1 MTFTQWFIFFLGV
14 QVIHFLATW
23 KLYVKAGRKAWEAA
37 IPIYNGII
45 LMKIINRP
53 KWWIILLFIPIVNLL
68 MFPVIWIETIRTF
81 GFYKKI
87 DSLLVLLTFGL
98 YIFYISYATD
108 AKYNSERSTKPRSE
122 LGEWVSSITFAIIA
136 ATLVH
141 TYFMQPF
148 TIPTSSLEKSLLV
161 GDYLFVSKFHYGAR
175 VPSTVI
181 AAPMVHDSLPFT
193 GTASYLKKPQ
203 LPYTR
208 LPGLQKVKNNDIVCF
223 NWPADSL
230 ATMWGDNSGKFTYKP
245 VDKKTNYVKRSVG
258 IAGDSLEMKDGYFYI
273 NGKKNELPYRA
284 KLQFYYT
291 FECKQ
296 PISQSTYPKFLLDKE
311 RTRVFKMSSKYWNDP
326 KAQERFNSQVLFS
339 KIAGDSLITE
349 VVARAPIYK
358 IPTKYWENPKVQQKF
373 YNDNN
378 TNLIKIGGDSLF
390 TEVAGGVSQSLANKL
405 GMESTIVDNK
415 ININMT
421 EEEATRLKKH
431 PLMLSV
437 KKVNHSPD
445 NAIFPHIKSNKWS
458 QDNFGPIYIPKKGA
472 TVKLD
477 SESLPYYRQIIKYYE
492 FNDLVENGDDIFING
507 AKADSYTFK
516 QDYFYLIGDNRHNS
530 LDGRYWGYVPFDH
543 VLGKPVM
550 IWFSWDANAP
560 SFMAKLKSIRWDRMF
575 TTVGGDGEPIS
586 YRYFVF
592 ALIALYI
599 GYSFY
604 KGKKVKK

>member
-1 MTFTQWFIFFLGV
+1 MTFTQWFIFFLVV
-14 QVIHFLATW
+14 QVIHFLGTW

-37 IPIYNGII
+37 VPVYNGIV
-45 LMKIINRP
+45 LMQIINRP
-53 KWWIILLFIPIVNLL
+53 KWWVILLFIPIVNLL

-81 GFYKKI
+81 GFYKKL
-87 DSLLVLLTFGL
+87 DSLLVIVTLGL
-98 YIFYISYATD
+98 YTFYINYATD
-108 AKYNSERSTKPRSE
+108 AKYNADRSIKPRSE
-122 LGEWVSSITFAIIA
+122 FGEWVSSIAFAIIA

-193 GTASYLKKPQ
+193 GTASYLKQPQ

-208 LPGLQKVKNNDIVCF
+208 LPGLQKIKNNDIVCF

-230 ATMWGDNSGKFTYKP
+230 ATMWGDYSGKFTYKP

-258 IAGDSLEMKDGYFYI
+258 IAGDSLEMRNGYFYI

-284 KLQFYYT
+284 RLQFYYT
-291 FECKQ
+291 FECKE
-296 PISQSTYPKFLLDKE
+296 PISQSTYPKFLLNKE
-311 RTRVFKMSSKYWNDP
+311 RTRVYRILSEYWNDDRIQDAI
-326 KAQERFNSQVLFS
+326 KQNGNLS
-339 KIAGDSLITE
+339 KIGEDSL
-349 VVARAPIYK
+349 Y
-358 IPTKYWENPKVQQKF
+358 
-373 YNDNN
+373 
-378 TNLIKIGGDSLF
+378 
-390 TEVAGGVSQSLANKL
+390 TEVAGGVNPQFAKRLKMIN
-405 GMESTIVDNK
+405 VDNK
-415 ININMT
+415 ININLT
-421 EEEATRLKKH
+421 KEEVVRLEKY
-431 PLMLSV
+431 PLTISV
-437 KKVNHSPD
+437 KKINHSAD
-445 NAIFPHIKSNKWS
+445 NAIFPHVKELGWS

-477 SESLPYYRQIIKYYE
+477 SESIPFYKQIIKNYE
-492 FNDLVENGDDIFING
+492 YNDIVINGDDIFING
-507 AKADSYTFK
+507 KKADSYTFK

-530 LDGRYWGYVPFDH
+530 LDARYWGYVPFDH

-560 SFMAKLKSIRWDRMF
+560 SFIAKLKSIRWDRMF
-575 TTVGGDGEPIS
+575 TTVHGEGEPIS

-604 KGKKVKK
+604 KGKKNTPKK

>member
-1 MTFTQWFIFFLGV
+1 MTYTQWFIFFLAV
-14 QVIHFLATW
+14 QVLHFLGTW

-37 IPIYNGII
+37 VPIYNGIV
-45 LMKIINRP
+45 LMQIINRP

-81 GFYKKI
+81 GFYKKL
-87 DSLLVLLTFGL
+87 DSLLAIVTLGL
-98 YIFYISYATD
+98 YIFYINYATD
-108 AKYNSERSTKPRSE
+108 AKYNAERSVKPRSE
-122 LGEWVSSITFAIIA
+122 LGEWVSSIAFAIIA

-141 TYFMQPF
+141 SYFMQPF

-193 GTASYLKKPQ
+193 GTASYLKRPQ

-230 ATMWGDNSGKFTYKP
+230 ATMWGDTSGKFTYKP

-258 IAGDSLEMKDGYFYI
+258 IAGDSLEMRNGYFYI
-273 NGKKNELPYRA
+273 NGKKNVLPYRA

-291 FECKQ
+291 FECKE
-296 PISQSTYPKFLLDKE
+296 PIDQSTYPKFLLDKE
-311 RTRVFKMSSKYWNDP
+311 RTGVYKILSEYWTND
-326 KAQERFNSQVLFS
+326 KVQEAIKLNGNLT
-339 KIAGDSLITE
+339 KIGSDSL
-349 VVARAPIYK
+349 Y
-358 IPTKYWENPKVQQKF
+358 
-373 YNDNN
+373 
-378 TNLIKIGGDSLF
+378 
-390 TEVAGGVSQSLANKL
+390 TEVAGGVNPQFAQRLKMIN
-405 GMESTIVDNK
+405 VDNK
-415 ININMT
+415 ININLT
-421 EEEATRLKKH
+421 QEEVERLEKY
-431 PLMLSV
+431 PLTVSV
-437 KKVNHSPD
+437 KKINHAPD
-445 NAIFPHIKSNKWS
+445 NAIFPHVEKLKWS

-477 SESLPYYRQIIKYYE
+477 AESLPFYKQIIKNYE
-492 FNDLVENGDDIFING
+492 YNDVVINGDDIFING
-507 AKADSYTFK
+507 EKADSYTFK

-530 LDGRYWGYVPFDH
+530 LDARYWGYVPFDH

-560 SFMAKLKSIRWDRMF
+560 SFTAKLKSIRWDRLF
-575 TTVGGDGEPIS
+575 TTVGGDGEPVS
-586 YRYFVF
+586 YRYFVL
-592 ALIALYI
+592 AIIALYI
-599 GYSFY
+599 GWSFY
-604 KGKKVKK
+604 KGKKAKK

>member
-1 MTFTQWFIFFLGV
+1 MTYTQWFIFFIVV
-14 QVIHFLATW
+14 QVIHFLGTW
-23 KLYVKAGRKAWEAA
+23 KLYVKAGRKAWEAT
-37 IPIYNGII
+37 IPVYNGIV
-45 LMKIINRP
+45 LMQMINRP

-87 DSLLVLLTFGL
+87 DSFLVIVTLGL
-98 YIFYISYATD
+98 YIFYINYATD
-108 AKYNSERSTKPRSE
+108 AKYNAERSLKPRSE
-122 LGEWVSSITFAIIA
+122 LGEWVSSIAFAIIA

-193 GTASYLKKPQ
+193 GTASYLKRPQ

-208 LPGLQKVKNNDIVCF
+208 LPGLQKIKNNDIVCF

-245 VDKKTNYVKRSVG
+245 VDKKTNYVKRCVG

-291 FECKQ
+291 FECKK
-296 PISQSTYPKFLLDKE
+296 PISQSTFPKFLLGKE
-311 RTRVFKMSSKYWNDP
+311 RTGV
-326 KAQERFNSQVLFS
+326 
-339 KIAGDSLITE
+339 
-349 VVARAPIYK
+349 YK
-358 IPTKYWENPKVQQKF
+358 IPTKYWKDDRFQKALNENGRVSQIAK
-373 YNDNN
+373 
-378 TNLIKIGGDSLF
+378 DSLY
-390 TEVAGGVSQSLANKL
+390 TEVAGGINSAFTKKWKIIN
-405 GMESTIVDNK
+405 VDNK
-415 ININMT
+415 ININLT
-421 EEEATRLKKH
+421 DEEVARLEKY
-431 PLMLSV
+431 PLTLSV
-437 KKVNHSPD
+437 KKINHGAD
-445 NAIFPHIKSNKWS
+445 NAIFPHVKELGWS
-458 QDNFGPIYIPKKGA
+458 QDNFGPIYIPKAGA

-477 SESLPYYRQIIKYYE
+477 AKSLPFCEQIIKNYE
-492 FNDLVENGDDIFING
+492 NNDLVVNGDDIFING
-507 AKADSYTFK
+507 EKADSYTFQ
-516 QDYFYLIGDNRHNS
+516 QDYFYLVGDNRHNS
-530 LDGRYWGYVPFDH
+530 LDARYWGYVPFDH

-550 IWFSWDANAP
+550 VWFSWDADAP
-560 SFMAKLKSIRWDRMF
+560 TFGAKIKSIRWDRMF
-575 TTVGGDGEPIS
+575 TTVGGDGPLVS
-586 YRYFVF
+586 YRYLVF

-599 GYSFY
+599 GWSFY
-604 KGKKVKK
+604 KGKKKKA

>member
-1 MTFTQWFIFFLGV
+1 MTYTQWFIFFLAV
-14 QVIHFLATW
+14 QVLHFLGTW

-37 IPIYNGII
+37 LPIYNGIV
-45 LMKIINRP
+45 LMQIINRP

-81 GFYKKI
+81 GFYKKL
-87 DSLLVLLTFGL
+87 DSLLAIVTLGL
-98 YIFYISYATD
+98 YIFYINYATD
-108 AKYNSERSTKPRSE
+108 AKYNAERSVKPRSE
-122 LGEWVSSITFAIIA
+122 LGEWVSSIAFAIIA

-193 GTASYLKKPQ
+193 GTASYLKRPQ

-230 ATMWGDNSGKFTYKP
+230 ATMWGDTSGKFTYKP

-258 IAGDSLEMKDGYFYI
+258 IAGDSLEMRNGYFYI
-273 NGKKNELPYRA
+273 NGKKNVLPYRA

-291 FECKQ
+291 FECKE
-296 PISQSTYPKFLLDKE
+296 PIDQSSYPKFLLDKE
-311 RTRVFKMSSKYWNDP
+311 RTGVYKILSEYWTND
-326 KAQERFNSQVLFS
+326 KVQEAIKLNGNLT
-339 KIAGDSLITE
+339 KIGSDSL
-349 VVARAPIYK
+349 Y
-358 IPTKYWENPKVQQKF
+358 
-373 YNDNN
+373 
-378 TNLIKIGGDSLF
+378 
-390 TEVAGGVSQSLANKL
+390 TEVAGGVNPQFAQRLKMIN
-405 GMESTIVDNK
+405 VDNK
-415 ININMT
+415 ININLT
-421 EEEATRLKKH
+421 QEEVERLEKY
-431 PLMLSV
+431 PLTVSV
-437 KKVNHSPD
+437 KKINHAPD
-445 NAIFPHIKSNKWS
+445 NAIFPHVEKLKWS

-477 SESLPYYRQIIKYYE
+477 AESLPFYKQIIKNYE
-492 FNDLVENGDDIFING
+492 YNDLVINGDDIFING
-507 AKADSYTFK
+507 EKADSYTFK

-530 LDGRYWGYVPFDH
+530 LDARYWGYVPFDH

-560 SFMAKLKSIRWDRMF
+560 SFTAKLKSIRWDRMF
-575 TTVGGDGEPIS
+575 TTVGGDGEPVS
-586 YRYFVF
+586 YRYFVL
-592 ALIALYI
+592 AIIALYI
-599 GYSFY
+599 GWSFY
-604 KGKKVKK
+604 KGKKIKK